1 MGEFILKVL
10 EILLIT
16 YFNVLSNL
24 FNDFL
29 VKLKVFIGFLI
40 SQIFFYDL
48 NISHNSS
55 PSQCLN
61 LSIKKR
67 TLRVLFIRLDSGQL
81 ASENFQFGPS
91 VRHSQELLTLIWCS
105 NCYNPVP
112 ASPGHLTARQWMIK
126 LQAEL
131 SLAGLNKEKLSE
143 ITLQSSLIS
152 DNKVG
157 SESWDKLRTLYN
169 LYHYYEN
176 FHSVYEYFRTPDCS
190 MRGVSVSYRH

>member
-1 MGEFILKVL
+1 MFKFV
-10 EILLIT
+10 
-16 YFNVLSNL
+16 
-24 FNDFL
+24 
-29 VKLKVFIGFLI
+29 
-40 SQIFFYDL
+40 
-48 NISHNSS
+48 H
-55 PSQCLN
+55 
-61 LSIKKR
+61 KKR

-169 LYHYYEN
+169 LYHYYES
-176 FHSVYEYFRTPDCS
+176 FHSFIWVFSEPPTVLCVGYR
-190 MRGVSVSYRH
+190 SVIDTNFLTQWSLKPHKI

>member
-1 MGEFILKVL
+1 MFKFVH
-10 EILLIT
+10 
-16 YFNVLSNL
+16 
-24 FNDFL
+24 
-29 VKLKVFIGFLI
+29 K
-40 SQIFFYDL
+40 
-48 NISHNSS
+48 
-55 PSQCLN
+55 
-61 LSIKKR
+61 KKR

-157 SESWDKLRTLYN
+157 WESWDKLRTLYN
-169 LYHYYEN
+169 VYHYYEN
-176 FHSVYEYFRTPDCS
+176 FHCVYEYLANPRLFYAWGIGQLSTLIFLLNEVWSLIKYKYYLPDWEGS
-190 MRGVSVSYRH
+190 R